1 MDTAM
6 SNRTNKNISSKNKK
20 KLIINNV
27 LTAFNILLLIA
38 AIAIAVIVLTGC
50 SKEPENYPEAE
61 TLVANELGK
70 LKSADASDETLK
82 SLTEN
87 VSGEF
92 DGSMLEGYISK
103 LKDFDYEIVSST
115 KAEVE
120 EGNAASVKVKIT
132 AYDFGNEYLKAWNEH
147 MMQDEEDRWQ
157 SQFYSF
163 LLLRLGSVT
172 NKDYVTEVDVIC
184 TDPKGDGHWETDL
197 RSNEELMNA
206 ISGGMLNEIKNL
218 VTDDVIIDNT
228 ELEE

>member
-1 MDTAM
+1 MDTTM
-6 SNRTNKNISSKNKK
+6 NNRTNKRISSNNRR
-20 KLIINNV
+20 KLIANNI
-27 LTAFNILLLIA
+27 LTIFNILLLIA
-38 AIAIAVIVLTGC
+38 AITIAVMVLTGC
-50 SKEPENYPEAE
+50 SKEPDSYPEAE
-61 TLVANELGK
+61 TLVDSELEN
-70 LKSADASDETLK
+70 LKSADASDETLR
-82 SLTEN
+82 SFTEN

-92 DGSMLEGYISK
+92 DGSMLEGYIAK
-103 LKDFDYEIVSST
+103 LKDFDHEIISSA
-115 KAEVE
+115 KAESDD
-120 EGNAASVKVKIT
+120 GDAALVKVKIT
-132 AYDFGNEYLKAWNEH
+132 TYDFGNEYLKAWNEH

-172 NKDYVTEVDVIC
+172 NKDYVTEVDVLC

-228 ELEE
+228 ELDE